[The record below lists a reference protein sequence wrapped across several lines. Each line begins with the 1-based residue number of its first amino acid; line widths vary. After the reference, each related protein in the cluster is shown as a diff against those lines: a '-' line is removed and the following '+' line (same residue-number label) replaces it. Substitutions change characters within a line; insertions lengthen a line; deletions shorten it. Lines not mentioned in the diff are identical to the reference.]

1 MWVLGSGP
9 RSSKNNRTTR
19 GATGSVTR
27 GYNRRVSK
35 LLALF
40 PLDVVLF
47 PGAPLPLHIFEP
59 RYKEMIL
66 DVLESREPIGVV
78 RSTASGVEQ
87 IGCTAEIVAVAKQY
101 EDGRMDIVTEGRER
115 FEIMQLDMEKTYLRA
130 EVLFIVD
137 QSDRARR
144 EDIEGLLVMHK
155 EMLQLLGANA
165 DVPDADDRQ
174 LTLEIAATMPFDLDM
189 KQKLLVSRSERE
201 RVAMLLDY
209 YEKVL
214 PSLRRAVKAR
224 HKAGGNGHV

>member
-1 MWVLGSGP
+1 M
-9 RSSKNNRTTR
+9 
-19 GATGSVTR
+19 
-27 GYNRRVSK
+27 SK

-40 PLDVVLF
+40 PLEVVLF

-59 RYKEMIL
+59 RYKEMMRDL
-66 DVLESREPIGVV
+66 LESREHFGVV
-78 RSTASGVEQ
+78 RSTSSGVEQ

-115 FEIMQLDMEKTYLRA
+115 FQIMNLDMGKTYLRA
-130 EVLFIVD
+130 EVLFLVD
-137 QSDRARR
+137 EPERAGHH
-144 EDIEGLLVMHK
+144 DIERLLEMHK

-165 DVPDADDRQ
+165 DLPDAADRH

-189 KQKLLVSRSERE
+189 KQKLLVSRSEPE
-201 RVAMLLDY
+201 RVRMLLDY
-209 YEKVL
+209 YERVL